1 MGLAHVAEADDAES
15 DVFHSEAK
23 PRREGG
29 AVNSNTGA
37 DFNSSRSA
45 SVKVSPA
52 SLGCVKERPP
62 ADYTMS
68 KGTLLVTGGAGYIGS
83 HTVKLLLGM
92 GERIVVLDS
101 LVFGHLDAL
110 DHDKVTFVHGD
121 MSDAALVEEVF
132 ATHKPEAVLH
142 FAAFCYVGESVEDPL
157 KYYRNNVCAPLTVLE
172 TMQRHGCKRFIFSST
187 CATYGDPVT
196 MPIDET
202 HPQQPVN
209 PYGASKWMLERVLKD
224 CGRAWGLECV
234 FLRYFNASGCDPDGT
249 IGEDHD
255 PETHLIPRI
264 LMAIRGDIDS
274 ITVFGTDYPTPDG
287 TCIRD
292 YIHVCDLANAHA
304 LALDYLRRGG
314 ESTAVNLGTGRGF
327 SVKEIISTVEE
338 VTGKKVPVSYGPR
351 RAGDPSELICQPAK
365 AKAVLGW
372 EAQYKDPRSHI
383 ESAWRWMSS
392 ATAGRYA
399 K

>member
-1 MGLAHVAEADDAES
+1 MGCTAAGH
-15 DVFHSEAK
+15 
-23 PRREGG
+23 
-29 AVNSNTGA
+29 
-37 DFNSSRSA
+37 
-45 SVKVSPA
+45 
-52 SLGCVKERPP
+52 P
-62 ADYTMS
+62 ADCLMS

-83 HTVKLLLGM
+83 HTVKHLLGM

-110 DHDKVTFVHGD
+110 DHDRVTFVRGD
-121 MSDAALVEEVF
+121 MSDAMVVEQVF
-132 ATHKPEAVLH
+132 ADHKPEAVLH

-172 TMQRHGCKRFIFSST
+172 AMQRHGCKRFIFSST
-187 CATYGDPVT
+187 CATYGDPVQ
-196 MPIDET
+196 MPMDES
-202 HPQQPVN
+202 HPQNPVN
-209 PYGASKWMLERVLKD
+209 PYGASKLMLERVLKD

-234 FLRYFNASGCDPDGT
+234 FLRYFNASGCDPEGI
-249 IGEDHD
+249 IGEDHN

-264 LMAIRGDIDS
+264 LMAIRGEIDS

-292 YIHVCDLANAHA
+292 YIHVCDLASAHA

-314 ESTAVNLGTGRGF
+314 ATTAVNLGTGRGF
-327 SVKEIISTVEE
+327 SVKEIISTAEA
-338 VTGKKVPVSYGPR
+338 VTGQKVPVSYGPR

-365 AKAVLGW
+365 AKEVLGW
-372 EAQYKDPRSHI
+372 EAQHKDPRSHI
-383 ESAWRWMSS
+383 ESAWRWISGPRG
-392 ATAGRYA
+392 GRYE